1 MYDIFIEAGQSNAEG
16 YGHGPVAK
24 AYTPDPRILYLKSRK
39 TLPATPKR
47 EDYDPADPF
56 EICVA
61 EERPVMGHP
70 EDKVGDF
77 SLSFAKRYIEEGL
90 LEPGRKVLIVRAAVG
105 GTGFLKHFWQVGD
118 FLYERMLRL
127 IDAALA
133 TGEGNRLM
141 GFLWHQG
148 EHEAAF
154 LNDPDRYHNQLLDV
168 VESVRQRYDA
178 PQLPFICAGFCH
190 QWAEKNQPA
199 SDAIMAVIRAVAA
212 EAKGCYVQTADLRS
226 NDQKTGDG
234 DEIHF
239 CREDLQELGRRYFTA
254 WQRLCAST
262 MNPDLRKEN
271 EKN

>member
-1 MYDIFIEAGQSNAEG
+1 MYDIFIQAGQSNAEG

-39 TLPATPKR
+39 TLPAAPAP

-61 EERPVMGHP
+61 EERPVPEHP

-77 SLSFAKRYIEEGL
+77 SLRFAKRYVEEGL

-127 IDAALA
+127 IDAAVDSA
-133 TGEGNRLM
+133 EGNRLM
-141 GFLWHQG
+141 GLLWHQG

-154 LNDPDRYHNQLLDV
+154 LNDPQRYHSQLKAVL
-168 VESVRQRYDA
+168 ESVRQRYDM
-178 PQLPFICAGFCH
+178 PDLPIICGGFCKE
-190 QWAEKNQPA
+190 WADKNQPA
-199 SDAIMAVIRAVAA
+199 CDEIMAVIRNVA
-212 EAKGCYVQTADLRS
+212 EELNGQYVETGDLRS
-226 NDQKTGDG
+226 NNQKTGDG

-239 CREDLQELGRRYFTA
+239 CREDLQELGRRYF
-254 WQRLCAST
+254 ASYRNQT
-262 MNPDLRKEN
+262 K
-271 EKN
+271 